1 MKKTVIKNGFIL
13 NMEKDIKEP
22 GDIYF
27 QGDVIIAG
35 DKIDSVRKRSQ
46 EYNSTEYNIIDAT
59 GMAVMPG
66 LINCHTHAAMT
77 LLRGYAD
84 DLPLMEWLENKIWP
98 LEAKL
103 KPEYVYW
110 GTQLAVLEMIKGGTT
125 CFSDMYF
132 MMDQVAEVVKE
143 TGIRANLSRGLI
155 SFNNGQEALK
165 EGINFVKNYHN
176 TVDNRITTMLAP
188 HAPYTCVPE
197 YLEEVSS
204 EAQKLGVGIHIH
216 IAETLSEISQIKEIY
231 NKTPVEMVHQAGVFT
246 ANPVVAAHCVH
257 LSDNDLKILLQEKVS
272 VAHNPESNMKLASGI
287 APVTKMIE
295 MGVNVG
301 LGTDGAASNNNL
313 DMFQE
318 MRSAS
323 LLQKV
328 HTLDPTVISS
338 YQALSMA
345 TSNGAKALGLEK
357 EIGKIKAGMK
367 ADIILV
373 DLSGPHLQPLHD
385 INAHLVYSAG
395 ASDVDSV
402 IINGRI
408 IMRNR
413 VVNTIDE
420 EKVIYEIKEI
430 TKKLV

>member
-1 MKKTVIKNGFIL
+1 MTKIVIKNGYIL
-13 NMEKDIKEP
+13 NMEKDIKDP

-27 QGDVIIAG
+27 QGDVIING
-35 DKIDSVRKRSQ
+35 ERIDSVKRGYY
-46 EYNSTEYNIIDAT
+46 EYDSNEFNIIDAS

-66 LINCHTHAAMT
+66 LINCHSHAAMT

-103 KPEYVYW
+103 VPEYVHW
-110 GTQLAVLEMIKGGTT
+110 GTKLAALEMIKGGTT
-125 CFSDMYF
+125 CFNDMYF

-143 TGIRANLSRGLI
+143 TGMRASLSRGLI
-155 SFNNGQEALK
+155 SFNNGDKSLE

-176 TVDNRITTMLAP
+176 SADNRITTMLAP
-188 HAPYTCVPE
+188 HAPYTCEPE
-197 YLEEVSS
+197 YLQEVSF
-204 EAQKLGVGIHIH
+204 EAKKLGIGIHIH
-216 IAETLSEISQIKEIY
+216 IAETLSEINQIKEKY

-246 ANPVVAAHCVH
+246 AKPCLAAHCVH
-257 LSDNDLKILLQEKVS
+257 LTDNDLQILLQEKVS

-287 APVTKMIE
+287 APIAKMIE
-295 MGVNVG
+295 MGINVG

-328 HTLDPTVISS
+328 HTSDPTVMSS

-345 TSNGAKALGLEK
+345 TRDGATALGLEK
-357 EIGKIKAGMK
+357 QIGRIKAGMK
-367 ADIILV
+367 ADIILI

-395 ASDVDSV
+395 ASDVDTV
-402 IINGRI
+402 IINGKI
-408 IMRNR
+408 IMKNKE
-413 VVNTIDE
+413 VNTIDE
-420 EKVIYEIKEI
+420 ERVIHEIKAI
-430 TKKLV
+430 VKKLV

>member
-1 MKKTVIKNGFIL
+1 MKKIVIKNGYIL
-13 NMEKDIKEP
+13 NMEKNIQDP
-22 GDIYF
+22 GDICF
-27 QGDVIIAG
+27 QGDIIIAG
-35 DKIDSVRKRSQ
+35 EKIDSVKSGYQ
-46 EYNSTEYNIIDAT
+46 EYDSNDCTIIDAT

-66 LINCHTHAAMT
+66 LVNCHTHTAMT

-84 DLPLMEWLENKIWP
+84 DLPLMEWLENRIWP

-110 GTQLAVLEMIKGGTT
+110 GTKLAVLEMIKGGTT

-132 MMDQVAEVVKE
+132 MMEQVAEVVKE
-143 TGIRANLSRGLI
+143 TGIRASLSRGLI
-155 SFNNGQEALK
+155 SFNNGDKSLE
-165 EGINFVKNYHN
+165 EGINLVKSYHN
-176 TVDNRITTMLAP
+176 SADKRITTMLGP
-188 HAPYTCVPE
+188 HAPYTCSPE
-197 YLEEVSS
+197 YLQEVSS
-204 EAQKLGVGIHIH
+204 EAKKLGVGIHIH
-216 IAETLSEISQIKEIY
+216 IAETLSEINQIKEKY

-246 ANPVVAAHCVH
+246 ANPVLAAHCVH
-257 LSDNDLKILLQEKVS
+257 LTDNDLKILLQEKVS

-287 APVTKMIE
+287 APITKMIE

-328 HTLDPTVISS
+328 HTYDPTVMSS

-345 TSNGAKALGLEK
+345 TSNGAKALGLGQ
-357 EIGKIKAGMK
+357 EIGKIKPGMK

-395 ASDVDSV
+395 ASDVDTV
-402 IINGRI
+402 IVNGKV
-408 IMRNR
+408 IMKSKE
-413 VVNTIDE
+413 VSTIDE

-430 TKKLV
+430 IKKLV